1 MCGAAIAAVSV
12 LFMLYALYLFR
23 KRTRWILERSALRY
37 DDQTGPLMLTVLLVA
52 VTLVSLAL
60 ALHSARV

>member
-1 MCGAAIAAVSV
+1 
-12 LFMLYALYLFR
+12 MLYALYLFR